1 MQASW
6 YVRTLRLGN
15 VAVVSV
21 HSLLCNDCDV
31 AHVQTDAAY
40 LNHLSSVQNKYVLR
54 MVGEKLSY
62 YLCLQLVIGC
72 LNYTNEEDSF
82 ILFQ

>member
-21 HSLLCNDCDV
+21 HSLLCNDYDV

-54 MVGEKLSY
+54 MVGAKTELLFVFTVSDRLSKLH
-62 YLCLQLVIGC
+62 
-72 LNYTNEEDSF
+72 EEDSF

>member
-1 MQASW
+1 M
-6 YVRTLRLGN
+6 
-15 VAVVSV
+15 AVVPV
-21 HSLLCNDCDV
+21 HSLLCNDYDV
-31 AHVQTDAAY
+31 TRVQTDAAY
-40 LNHLSSVQNKYVLR
+40 LNHLSSVQSKYVLQ